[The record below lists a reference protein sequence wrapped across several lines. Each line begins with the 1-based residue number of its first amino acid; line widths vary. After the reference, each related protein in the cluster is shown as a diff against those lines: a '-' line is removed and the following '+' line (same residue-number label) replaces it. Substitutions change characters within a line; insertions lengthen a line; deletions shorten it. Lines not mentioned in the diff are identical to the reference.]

1 MRRWKI
7 FWQLFLLILTI
18 TFLAVLATSWSL
30 SRQLR
35 RFHLE
40 QVEQTLI
47 AQAVLF
53 QMLIPNAGALDDPSA
68 LDALCKR
75 LGRRMSTRFTVVSA
89 DGWVLGDSQGDP
101 AIMDNHGDRPEIRA
115 ALRGGTVRRVRYSET
130 RKQQMIYVAQAVQR
144 SGETIA
150 VVRTSIPLTAIEEN
164 LSPLTARRVGTG
176 AIILLLGAVLSL
188 LVSRWISGPVEELK
202 QSAEAFAQGQF
213 ARKIRLK
220 ASAEIDALAEA
231 MNDMARQLDE
241 RLRSAVQADSEKKAI
256 LTGMVEGVLAVDLE
270 ERVLLMN
277 EAAGRLLGIP
287 SAQAEGLFIQ
297 EAVRHPGLTRFAQ
310 ETLRDQGAVAT
321 TEFALG
327 DRHLQAHGT
336 MLRDAEERPSGALIV
351 LSDMTELRRLEN
363 VRRDFVANVSHE
375 IKTPVT
381 SIRLAVETL
390 QSGAM
395 NSAKDRERFLNVIQR
410 HAGRLETLIEDLLR
424 LSRLEQEEGREGV
437 EMTEGR
443 LRPVLE
449 AALRSVEIQAQAREV
464 RLELACP
471 EGLTA
476 RLHPALIEQAV
487 VNLLDN
493 AVKHSPAGGT
503 VRLSAAAGNE
513 EAVIEVQDQ
522 GPGIDPV
529 HHARL
534 FERFYRVDK
543 ARSRQQGGTGLGL
556 AIVKHIAQ
564 AHHGRV
570 SVDSAPGRGSTFRL
584 HLPLTPPR
592 P

>member
-1 MRRWKI
+1 
-7 FWQLFLLILTI
+7 
-18 TFLAVLATSWSL
+18 
-30 SRQLR
+30 
-35 RFHLE
+35 
-40 QVEQTLI
+40 
-47 AQAVLF
+47 
-53 QMLIPNAGALDDPSA
+53 
-68 LDALCKR
+68 
-75 LGRRMSTRFTVVSA
+75 
-89 DGWVLGDSQGDP
+89 
-101 AIMDNHGDRPEIRA
+101 
-115 ALRGGTVRRVRYSET
+115 
-130 RKQQMIYVAQAVQR
+130 
-144 SGETIA
+144 
-150 VVRTSIPLTAIEEN
+150 
-164 LSPLTARRVGTG
+164 
-176 AIILLLGAVLSL
+176 
-188 LVSRWISGPVEELK
+188 
-202 QSAEAFAQGQF
+202 
-213 ARKIRLK
+213 
-220 ASAEIDALAEA
+220 
-231 MNDMARQLDE
+231 
-241 RLRSAVQADSEKKAI
+241 
-256 LTGMVEGVLAVDLE
+256 
-270 ERVLLMN
+270 
-277 EAAGRLLGIP
+277 
-287 SAQAEGLFIQ
+287 
-297 EAVRHPGLTRFAQ
+297 
-310 ETLRDQGAVAT
+310 
-321 TEFALG
+321 
-327 DRHLQAHGT
+327 

-464 RLELACP
+464 HLELACP

-564 AHHGRV
+564 AHRGRV
-570 SVDSAPGRGSTFRL
+570 SVESAPGRGSTFRL

>member
-40 QVEQTLI
+40 QVEQTLV

-53 QMLIPNAGALDDPSA
+53 QMLIPNAGALDDPPA

-75 LGRRMSTRFTVVSA
+75 LGRRMSTRFTVVNA

-144 SGETIA
+144 SGQTIA
-150 VVRTSIPLTAIEEN
+150 VVRTSVPLTVIEEN
-164 LSPLTARRVGTG
+164 LSPLIAHRLGSG

-188 LVSRWISGPVEELK
+188 LVSRRISGPVEELK
-202 QSAEAFAQGQF
+202 QSAEAFARGQF

-241 RLRSAVQADSEKKAI
+241 RLKSAVQADSEKKAI

-297 EAVRHPGLTRFAQ
+297 EAVRHPGLTRFVQ
-310 ETLRDQGAVAT
+310 ETLRDQRAVAT

-464 RLELACP
+464 HLELACP

-564 AHHGRV
+564 AHRGRV
-570 SVDSAPGRGSTFRL
+570 SVESAPGRGSTFRL
-584 HLPLTPPR
+584 HLPLASPR